1 MSKKIEGFTDD
12 YGVYCYT
19 TLKMDKKS
27 VFVYYDTD
35 NKDFVT
41 VLNNGNIW
49 LEQIDIKKSLL
60 AAVASGENFE
70 I

>member
-1 MSKKIEGFTDD
+1 MSIEGFVDD
-12 YGVYCYT
+12 YGVHCFCT
-19 TLKMDKKS
+19 PTMSEKS

-35 NKDFVT
+35 SKDFVT
-41 VLNNGNIW
+41 VLNNGNLW
-49 LEQIDIKKSLL
+49 LEQIDVQNSLL